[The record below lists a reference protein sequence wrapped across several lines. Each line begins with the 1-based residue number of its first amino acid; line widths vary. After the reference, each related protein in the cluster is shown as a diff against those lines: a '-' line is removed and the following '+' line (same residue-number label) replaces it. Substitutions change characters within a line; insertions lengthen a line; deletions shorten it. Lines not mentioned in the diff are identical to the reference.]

1 MNFFNKFLK
10 NLGKTS
16 PKEEDNKISDLP
28 DNLSIDEKFVKKF
41 IHKGGKF
48 LYCTTLDEIEKNLI
62 QILHE
67 NQWNNVVCFDAGLQQ
82 LLLKIK
88 SANTESII
96 QNLPFFTECE
106 SLNAED
112 GSIMFSTKQLRDK
125 KLMDLPVNFIVYAR
139 TSQLIKD
146 TRDGI
151 AGIRNRAEKN
161 AATIISSVKDF
172 TPNKTD
178 VDFMSYG
185 NNNSKILYLLLLED
199 L

>member
-125 KLMDLPVNFIVYAR
+125 KLMDLPVNFVVYAR